1 MSKMN
6 VVVDSDSIAPSTRW
20 KIRLDK
26 SAFDKIKTEESF
38 WSVVALSRVINALRF
53 VHSPLEHYQDDS
65 PGALRVRYNSFFFNC
80 ALFREASLFV
90 QKLHKHYGKSPKF
103 QAVATIMNSKEARKL
118 LEANLSPIRNSLVFH
133 FDPKEIGAQLTKLE
147 LEDPIFLSAMGTTNE
162 QVYYELADLC
172 AISTFSGCGFP
183 NTDTDMYAFERRVL
197 EPLIKRTTELTLQF
211 LTQAELFIVAVLESG
226 GWEMVT
232 TPELASPQEP
242 PAQPQH

>member
-1 MSKMN
+1 MSKTN
-6 VVVDSDSIAPSTRW
+6 VVNGSDSITPSTRW

-26 SAFDKIKTEESF
+26 PLFDKVKTQESF
-38 WSVVALSRVINALRF
+38 WCLVALSRVVNALRF

-90 QKLHKHYGKSPKF
+90 QKLHKHYGKSPEF
-103 QAVATIMNSKEARKL
+103 QAVATIMNSNEARKL

-133 FDPKEIGAQLTKLE
+133 FDPGEIGAQLTKLE
-147 LEDPIFLSAMGTTNE
+147 LEEPIFLSAMGTTNE

-172 AISTFSGCGFP
+172 AISTFSARSFP
-183 NTDTDMYAFERRVL
+183 TTDTDVQAFEGQVL
-197 EPLIKRTTELTLQF
+197 EPLIKRTTELTVQF

-232 TPELASPQEP
+232 TRELASPQEF
-242 PAQPQH
+242 PAQSPH